1 MRDAVIFDMDGLL
14 LDTERLSLEA
24 YQKTCEQFDL
34 AYDQDLY
41 FSLVGCNMQKCRD
54 ILSGALIHL
63 PLDDFFNVWNE
74 SYAKEALDKPVPL
87 KSGVLSL
94 LNHLTYL
101 DIPCG
106 IATSTDFD
114 KATRKLTNAGIIG
127 YFKIFATGDQVRN
140 SKPDPEIYLLAA
152 ERLGFKPE
160 TCLALED
167 SDNGVRAAHA
177 ANMTVFQIPDLVP
190 PSGAVKSLG
199 HRIISSLTE
208 VEPLFRS

>member
-14 LDTERLSLEA
+14 LDTERLSLTTYQEA
-24 YQKTCEQFDL
+24 CERFQTD
-34 AYDQDLY
+34 YDQDLY
-41 FSLVGCNMQKCRD
+41 YSLIGCNMRRIEQV
-54 ILSGALIHL
+54 LSGALTGVPFQAFMTH
-63 PLDDFFNVWNE
+63 WRTRYHE
-74 SYAKEALDKPVPL
+74 EAVEKPVPL
-87 KSGVLSL
+87 KTGVLPF
-94 LNHLTYL
+94 LTYL
-101 DIPCG
+101 EKQQIPCAV
-106 IATSTDFD
+106 ATSTALD

-127 YFKIFATGDQVRN
+127 YFKTFATGDQVRN

-190 PSGAVKSLG
+190 PSDAVKSLG
-199 HRIISSLTE
+199 HRIIPSLTE
-208 VEPLFRS
+208 VETLFKS